1 MSPLTEPRRTSA
13 TTPILNGIDS
23 LRQFLIPIVVVIAF
37 NQGDSSRTVLTAVFA
52 TVFAGGYAAV
62 GWLRLR
68 WWIEEDRLRVRS
80 GLFQIDDRTIPVERI
95 QRIDRNQNL
104 LARFFGVYELNAE
117 TAGGSG
123 SELTLRYL
131 AQDEVDA
138 LESWLASR
146 RSSLGD
152 TEDGETIQ
160 SEDEVL
166 MKVRPWELVVA
177 GATSNRLGA
186 LALIIASA
194 FQVFDDATTD
204 TAEQIERLIPSLADR
219 LSSGRGAA
227 IAVALLITAALIVGW
242 IASIATTLLRYWEF
256 ELVEA
261 DGDLRRTHGL
271 ISRFQASSPRH
282 RIQTV
287 RIEQPLLRR
296 LVSRATVIAETAGS
310 PGGEAGGSG
319 VLTPIAEIGAARDLT
334 AIVIDQSSRELTDLE
349 PVSRLTIRRAFFRT
363 TLLLAIPG
371 APIAWLTEQWA
382 AAVVIVIAAALA
394 YSRARFAALGYRTGR
409 DHVVTRSGVL
419 SRRTWTVP
427 LAKVQTV
434 AIRRSPFQ
442 RRLGLA
448 TVYVDT
454 AGGRSRIPIID
465 LPDQTARS
473 VSDLLARRSTE
484 AHNPDAV

>member
-1 MSPLTEPRRTSA
+1 MSRLSEPRRTSA
-13 TTPILNGIDS
+13 ATPILNGIDS

-37 NQGDSSRTVLTAVFA
+37 NQGDSFQTVLTAVFA

-123 SELTLRYL
+123 SELTLKYL
-131 AQDEVDA
+131 TQDEVDD
-138 LESWLASR
+138 LESWLSSR

-152 TEDGETIQ
+152 Q
-160 SEDEVL
+160 EDEETVRPEETL
-166 MKVRPWELVVA
+166 MKVRPWDLVVA

-186 LALIIASA
+186 LVLIIASA
-194 FQVFDDATTD
+194 FQVFDDATAD

-219 LSSGRGAA
+219 LSTGRGAA
-227 IAVALLITAALIVGW
+227 IAVALLIGAALIVGW
-242 IASIATTLLRYWEF
+242 LASIATTLLRFWDF

-261 DGDLRRTHGL
+261 DGELRRTHGL

-296 LVSRATVIAETAGS
+296 FVGRATVIAETAGS
-310 PGGEAGGSG
+310 PGGESGGSG
-319 VLTPIAEIGAARDLT
+319 VLTPIAEIGVARDL
-334 AIVIDQSSRELTDLE
+334 AASVVEQPSRELIDLE
-349 PVSRLTIRRAFFRT
+349 SVSRLTIRRAFFRT
-363 TLLLAIPG
+363 MVLLAIPA
-371 APIAWLTEQWA
+371 APIVWLSGQWL
-382 AAVVIVIAAALA
+382 AAVVVVVVASLA
-394 YSRARFAALGYRTGR
+394 YSRARFAALGFRTGQG
-409 DHVVTRSGVL
+409 HVVTRSGVL

-465 LPDQTARS
+465 LPDPTARS
-473 VSDLLARRSTE
+473 VSELLARRSTE
-484 AHNPDAV
+484 AFNTDAV

>member
-1 MSPLTEPRRTSA
+1 MNPLSEPRRTSA
-13 TTPILNGIDS
+13 ATPILNGIDS

-37 NQGDSSRTVLTAVFA
+37 NQGDSSRTLLTGVFA

-146 RSSLGD
+146 RATVGD
-152 TEDGETIQ
+152 TDTGETTP
-160 SEDEVL
+160 SEDEIL
-166 MKVRPWELVVA
+166 MKVRPWDLVVA

-194 FQVFDDATTD
+194 FQVFDDATAD
-204 TAEQIERLIPSLADR
+204 TVEQIERLIPSLADR

-227 IAVALLITAALIVGW
+227 IAVALLIGLALIVGW
-242 IASIATTLLRYWEF
+242 VASIATTLLRYWEF

-261 DGDLRRTHGL
+261 DGELKRTHGL

-296 LVSRATVIAETAGS
+296 LVGRATVIAETAGS

-319 VLTPIAEIGAARDLT
+319 VLAPIAGIGAARDLT
-334 AIVIDQSSRELTDLE
+334 ARVVEQPARELTELE
-349 PVSRLTIRRAFFRT
+349 PVSRLTIRRAFLRT
-363 TLLLAIPG
+363 TMLIAIPA
-371 APIAWLTEQWA
+371 APIAWLTGQWL
-382 AAVVIVIAAALA
+382 AAVVIVAVASLA
-394 YSRARFAALGYRTGR
+394 YSRARFAALGYGTGR

-427 LAKVQTV
+427 LAKIQTV

-465 LPDQTARS
+465 LPDTTARS
-473 VSDLLARRSTE
+473 VSDLLALRSTE
-484 AHNPDAV
+484 AFNPDAV